1 MQNIQTTYTMSL
13 IVDSVRHT
21 VTKDSNQIKDLTRR
35 EFQILWYLCQDP
47 GRVYTREQIFHQ
59 IWGDQVKSH
68 DRTVDVHIVQLR
80 RKIDKSIIKSIK
92 GVGYKINL
100 EKEEVRLIQ

>member
-1 MQNIQTTYTMSL
+1 MSL

-21 VTKDSNQIKDLTRR
+21 VTIDQTQIKNLTRR

-47 GRVYTREQIFHQ
+47 GRVYTREQIFQHV
-59 IWGDQVKSH
+59 WGNTVKTH

-80 RKIDKSIIKSIK
+80 RKIDKTLIKSIK
-92 GVGYKINL
+92 GVGYKINM
-100 EKEEVRLIQ
+100 EKEDVQLIQ

>member
-1 MQNIQTTYTMSL
+1 MNNTYAAQMSL
-13 IVDSVRHT
+13 IVDSIRHT
-21 VTKDSNQIKDLTRR
+21 VTKDLNQVKNLTRR

-47 GRVYTREQIFHQ
+47 GRVYNREQIFNHV
-59 IWGDQVKSH
+59 WGEKVKSH

-80 RKIDKSIIKSIK
+80 RKIDKSFIKSIK

-100 EKEEVRLIQ
+100 EKEEVQLIQ

>member
-1 MQNIQTTYTMSL
+1 MQTTQIHTMSL
-13 IVDSVRHT
+13 IVDSIRHT
-21 VTKDSNQIKDLTRR
+21 VTKDLRQIKNLTRR

-47 GRVYTREQIFHQ
+47 GRVYTREQIFHN
-59 IWGDQVKSH
+59 IWGEKVKSF

-80 RKIDKSIIKSIK
+80 KKIDKDFIKSIK

-100 EKEEVRLIQ
+100 EKEEVQLIE

>member
-1 MQNIQTTYTMSL
+1 MLIETSTQMRL

-21 VTKDSNQIKDLTRR
+21 VTIDDKQIKNLTRR

-47 GRVYTREQIFHQ
+47 GRVYTREQIFHKV
-59 IWGDQVKSH
+59 WGDTVKTH

-80 RKIDKSIIKSIK
+80 RKVERSIIKSIK

-100 EKEEVRLIQ
+100 EKEEVELIEN